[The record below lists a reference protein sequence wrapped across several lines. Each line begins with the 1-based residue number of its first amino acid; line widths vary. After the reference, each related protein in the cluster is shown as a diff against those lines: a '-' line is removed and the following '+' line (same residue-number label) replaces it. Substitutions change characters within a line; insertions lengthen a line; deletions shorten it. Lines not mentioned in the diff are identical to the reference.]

1 VQTGRFRRGLVTAEV
16 ALGLLLTAC
25 AGLMVR
31 SLSHVRDLPLG
42 YEPAGVLTV
51 ELILPEPEYALASVD
66 DSYSRITDAV
76 RALPGVAAVGTVA
89 YLPLNH
95 ETPGV
100 EFDTGNLDAP
110 DGTLP
115 TAIYNRAA
123 PGYFAAM
130 RIPLLQGR
138 TFDDRDSR
146 DSERVALVNRYLAE
160 RFFTGA
166 DATGATLRMQ
176 TSTGAVPVRIVGV
189 VENVRHEDM
198 TSDLGP
204 QIYIPIAQATTRRR
218 FLVVRSATDAS
229 ALAPVVRQA
238 IGTVEP
244 DLPAGGARPMD
255 TLVMEATVAWSAM
268 SVALGVFGVFA
279 LIIASIG
286 LYGVIAFNVTQR
298 RSEMG
303 VRMALGARAM
313 DVARLVLGEAARL
326 SAIGIAIGLVG
337 ALAAARVIASLLY
350 GVRPGDPGTFLTVVT
365 VFLIVTI
372 AAASVPAMRAART
385 QPVQALKGDG

>member
-1 VQTGRFRRGLVTAEV
+1 
-16 ALGLLLTAC
+16 
-25 AGLMVR
+25 
-31 SLSHVRDLPLG
+31 
-42 YEPAGVLTV
+42 
-51 ELILPEPEYALASVD
+51 
-66 DSYSRITDAV
+66 
-76 RALPGVAAVGTVA
+76 
-89 YLPLNH
+89 
-95 ETPGV
+95 
-100 EFDTGNLDAP
+100 
-110 DGTLP
+110 
-115 TAIYNRAA
+115 
-123 PGYFAAM
+123 
-130 RIPLLQGR
+130 
-138 TFDDRDSR
+138 
-146 DSERVALVNRYLAE
+146 
-160 RFFTGA
+160 
-166 DATGATLRMQ
+166 
-176 TSTGAVPVRIVGV
+176 
-189 VENVRHEDM
+189 
-198 TSDLGP
+198 
-204 QIYIPIAQATTRRR
+204 
-218 FLVVRSATDAS
+218 
-229 ALAPVVRQA
+229 
-238 IGTVEP
+238 
-244 DLPAGGARPMD
+244 
-255 TLVMEATVAWSAM
+255 M